1 MSHNAIWIITNE
13 IMTINGKLAV
23 ILYTIKA
30 YLVDVKKIDIGFKA
44 ICAITMVTLRIFLKN
59 NKKLSFQPTIA

>member
-13 IMTINGKLAV
+13 MMAINGKLAV

-30 YLVDVKKIDIGFKA
+30 YLVDVKKIDIEFKA
-44 ICAITMVTLRIFLKN
+44 ICAYHNGDFTNL
-59 NKKLSFQPTIA
+59 